1 MHFSKTRL
9 LDRTAFTKTTL
20 HAADSADRDY
30 WISRTPEE
38 RSEAFE
44 FLREQY
50 IALHYETRGTEFQR
64 VCTLVERK
72 RRSSV

>member
-1 MHFSKTRL
+1 MYFSKTRV
-9 LDRTAFTKTTL
+9 LDKTAFTKTTL
-20 HAADSADRDY
+20 HAADTADRDY
-30 WISRTPEE
+30 WLSRTPEE
-38 RSEAFE
+38 RSEALE

-50 IALHYETRGTEFQR
+50 ITMHYETRGTEFQR